1 MLSDHRDKIDTL
13 LLKRLSG
20 DLSSSE
26 TAVLEQMLKCD
37 DEVKAL
43 WHTLQ
48 QRINTPDAQEFR
60 RSLDLDGDWQQL
72 SGIIGKKERRAKNF
86 MLKCGLLVTT
96 ILAGIVCSS
105 TLLIQKIN
113 SRPPA
118 SKPVHHPPPQHTKPP
133 ISHGGAGK

>member
-26 TAVLEQMLKCD
+26 TAVLEQMMKCD

-48 QRINTPDAQEFR
+48 QRINTPDGQEFR
-60 RSLDLDGDWQQL
+60 RSLDVDNDWQQL
-72 SGIIGKKERRAKNF
+72 SLIISKKEKRAKNF
-86 MLKCGLLVTT
+86 MLKCGLLTTT

-105 TLLIQKIN
+105 TLFIQKIN

-118 SKPVHHPPPQHTKPP
+118 SKPVQKPLHHPAKPPQK
-133 ISHGGAGK
+133 K